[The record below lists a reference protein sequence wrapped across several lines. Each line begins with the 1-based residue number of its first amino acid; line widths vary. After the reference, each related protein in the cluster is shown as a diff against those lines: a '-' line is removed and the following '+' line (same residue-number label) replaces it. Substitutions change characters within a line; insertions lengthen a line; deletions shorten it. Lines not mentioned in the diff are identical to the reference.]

1 MCSHSYLKKIEE
13 ESQLWRETG
22 SNTQP
27 YELDRTASQGQQ
39 PPVKSSTEDGEGPDG
54 SSINPDVDLRNPL
67 IEDRAWFVP
76 DNASRQPIYIGEA
89 ACTAFGT
96 RLRQFLNGNEPVAP
110 LSRSSYS
117 KDKSFLRMSD
127 PVFQLPNR
135 AYAHLL
141 LKVAL
146 RFLGNDYHLMLR
158 KSTSE
163 RMDVLYRD
171 QNFDDPVLLCKLFA
185 LFAMGEMYA
194 NRRLPST
201 KGLDIPGTGFFVQA
215 MSLVQDLHEEASVMY
230 VEALLIIV
238 SVFPSFYGDAAPERF
253 PVHILLSP
261 QPHKIGL
268 YLCRHGIETLHRPGT
283 SP

>member
-1 MCSHSYLKKIEE
+1 MYAHSYLKKIEE

-22 SNTQP
+22 GPTQP
-27 YELDRTASQGQQ
+27 HESDRTASQGQR
-39 PPVKSSTEDGEGPDG
+39 PPLKTPTTEDGEGSDG
-54 SSINPDVDLRNPL
+54 SSLNPDVDLRNPL
-67 IEDRAWFVP
+67 IEDKAWFVP

-96 RLRQFLNGNEPVAP
+96 RLRQFLHGNEPVAP

-146 RFLGNDYHLMLR
+146 RFLGNDYHLMLK
-158 KSTSE
+158 KSTFE

-171 QNFDDPVLLCKLFA
+171 QNFDDPVLVCKLFA

-201 KGLDIPGTGFFVQA
+201 KGLDIPGTGFFIQA

-238 SVFPSFYGDAAPERF
+238 SVLGSIAAP
-253 PVHILLSP
+253 LLTFLSQYSP
-261 QPHKIGL
+261 
-268 YLCRHGIETLHRPGT
+268 
-283 SP
+283 